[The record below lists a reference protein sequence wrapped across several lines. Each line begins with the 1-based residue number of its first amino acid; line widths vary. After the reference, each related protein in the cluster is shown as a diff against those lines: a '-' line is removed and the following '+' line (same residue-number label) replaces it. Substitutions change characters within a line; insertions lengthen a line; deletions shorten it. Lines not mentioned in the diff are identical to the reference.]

1 MIGAGRNGGGA
12 GDPVTSAASSASAIN
27 LIKFAKWRVIYR
39 KKKRKKTVAGILSV
53 GPSSRSLPSFTEF
66 YRVLPSFGRGGWV
79 VFFFGFRFCSHAR
92 PVAEKKAPK
101 TKHGRRRRVGT
112 ADDDDVHVDDDDDEP
127 VDEIPS
133 RRPIK
138 NDTPTLNHRRR
149 RRKKRVSIDSD
160 CCFFLFGFFVFG
172 FLCLFFFAAIVLT

>member
-27 LIKFAKWRVIYR
+27 LIKFAKWRVSYR

-127 VDEIPS
+127 VDEISS

-149 RRKKRVSIDSD
+149 RRKKKSFDRLGLL
-160 CCFFLFGFFVFG
+160 FFSFWLFCVWFSLFVF
-172 FLCLFFFAAIVLT
+172 VLRPSC